1 MRERAPLL
9 ERLLARADA
18 PVPIADWRA
27 EAFRLIAPEAQL
39 MPAVAPAALRACA
52 SPVPGTWVA
61 VATPVHYVAGMSSVS
76 LHERGI
82 LRLEDAEADALAA
95 DFNRTFV
102 GTGVSMGRGANGL
115 LLCVFDGPLH
125 VETSDPEM
133 VLGRDVWSSM
143 PRGPDAAR
151 LRRLMSE
158 VEMWLFEH
166 AVNEHRR
173 VRSAPA
179 INGLWLWGEGATQ
192 EPSPTIRGW
201 TAGED
206 PLFAAFAPQLDYAS
220 AAQPG
225 VVVISDP
232 PGTPEWR
239 EAERRWLAPA
249 LEDLKEGRARRIELS
264 AGDRRYSVRAIGLRR
279 FWRRPRPWW
288 ESLGPRENVDGND

>member
-1 MRERAPLL
+1 ML

-18 PVPIADWRA
+18 PVAIADWRA

-82 LRLEDAEADALAA
+82 LRLDDAEADALAA

-102 GTGVSMGRGANGL
+102 GTGVSMGRGPNGL
-115 LLCVFDGPLH
+115 LLCVFDGPLR

-173 VRSAPA
+173 CAPLPPSMACGCGAKAPRKTVTHHPRLDRGRRSSVRGFRAAVRLCERGAPRRGGDLRSAGHA
-179 INGLWLWGEGATQ
+179 GMARGGA
-192 EPSPTIRGW
+192 SLDR
-201 TAGED
+201 AG
-206 PLFAAFAPQLDYAS
+206 ARRSQ
-220 AAQPG
+220 G
-225 VVVISDP
+225 
-232 PGTPEWR
+232 GT
-239 EAERRWLAPA
+239 
-249 LEDLKEGRARRIELS
+249 RARMELS
-264 AGDRRYSVRAIGLRR
+264 AADRRYSVRAIGLGH

-288 ESLGPRENVDGND
+288 ESLGPGEDVDGND